1 MKGCKPPLVHG
12 VDTRVVLDKEGSDV
26 HVLRPD
32 RNSGQL
38 SHFMTFQEI
47 TNLYSIILA
56 A

>member
-26 HVLRPD
+26 HVLWPD
-32 RNSGQL
+32 RHSGQS
-38 SHFMTFQEI
+38 SHFMTFQE
-47 TNLYSIILA
+47 TQRFYSVILA